1 MKHAGKRTQDR
12 RGPQAPPPSCE
23 TRPGGVEGRG
33 QARLQAA
40 PPSRETP
47 VDAASYAVAA
57 LEAAWATAP
66 DKTALLP
73 RLSAARMRITARGG
87 ADPGLARLEDMEGQA
102 RQLAASHLEQK
113 KQLAERATSLAQSTD
128 WKAARSE
135 LDRLA
140 HEWKHAG
147 WSDEAAT
154 APVRASFNH
163 AVATFTRRQEQWFD
177 EQRMRGAPLAEYLDY
192 LCSRAE
198 QLATE
203 TDDAL
208 WPAASDRLKQLT
220 RLWNQATASGVDA
233 ALAER
238 FSRAGRAFREAMD
251 AWYAANHA
259 RREEL
264 LHRVEALTDTTTGL
278 AWEAARREVASI
290 EEHDWRAAGPLPHDQ
305 QEAMEQ
311 AFQQAVL
318 AFHLRQGEAEREALE
333 QKEKVVRRIEALAR
347 RPLDNWKATRAAL
360 LQLQEE
366 YADIGPV
373 AAAQEADLL
382 RTYRAACQSV
392 TDRLATLR
400 GGSSEKRREVTLAI
414 RELTAKAGVSVSWRD
429 ARDKVLFLQKQY
441 QGAGPIGHAEGEAL
455 WQDYRAACDAFFA
468 AYRAWTGTNVATKE
482 ELCAQAEALLQAR
495 DPFDAKEQA
504 KSLQQ
509 QWKASGPV
517 PAEQA
522 DALWSRFSAAI
533 DKVFERAR
541 EEWED
546 LRRL

>member
-1 MKHAGKRTQDR
+1 MKRAHERTQGR
-12 RGPQAPPPSCE
+12 LSPE
-23 TRPGGVEGRG
+23 TATR
-33 QARLQAA
+33 
-40 PPSRETP
+40 SHETP
-47 VDAASYAVAA
+47 VDAVSYAVAA

-66 DKTALLP
+66 DKAALLP
-73 RLSAARMRITARGG
+73 RLAAARMRITARGTG
-87 ADPGLARLEDMEGQA
+87 DSPDPALVRLEGMEGQA
-102 RQLAASHLEQK
+102 RQLAMSHLERK
-113 KQLAERATSLAQSTD
+113 KQLAERAVSLAQSTD

-140 HEWKHAG
+140 HEWKQAG

-154 APVRASFNH
+154 ASVRASFNQ

-177 EQRMRGAPLAEYLDY
+177 EQRMRGAPLSEYLDY

-203 TDDAL
+203 TEDAL
-208 WPAASDRLKQLT
+208 WPAASERLKQLT
-220 RLWNQATASGVDA
+220 RLWKQAAPSSTSDP

-238 FSRAGRAFREAMD
+238 FAKAQWNFQEAMER
-251 AWYAANHA
+251 WYAANRA

-264 LHRVEALTDTTTGL
+264 LHRVDILTDTTAGL
-278 AWEAARREVASI
+278 GWEAARREVASI

-305 QEAMEQ
+305 QEALEQ
-311 AFQQAVL
+311 AFQRAIL
-318 AFHLRQGEAEREALE
+318 AFHLRQAEAEREALE
-333 QKEKVVRRIEALAR
+333 QKEKVVRRIEGLAR

-360 LQLQEE
+360 LQLQQE
-366 YADIGPV
+366 YTDIGPV
-373 AAAQEADLL
+373 AASQEADLL
-382 RTYRAACQSV
+382 RAYRAACQSV

-400 GGSSEKRREVTLAI
+400 GGSTDKRREVILAI
-414 RELTAKAGVSVSWRD
+414 RELTAKAGTTVSWRD

-441 QGAGPIGHAEGEAL
+441 QGAGPVGHAEGEAL
-455 WQDYRAACDAFFA
+455 WHEYRAACDAFFA

-504 KSLQQ
+504 KNLQQ

-522 DALWSRFSAAI
+522 ELLWSRFSAAI

-541 EEWED
+541 EEWKD

>member
-1 MKHAGKRTQDR
+1 MKRAVERTPER
-12 RGPQAPPPSCE
+12 L
-23 TRPGGVEGRG
+23 RPKT
-33 QARLQAA
+33 AS
-40 PPSRETP
+40 PSRETP
-47 VDAASYAVAA
+47 GDAVSYAVAA

-66 DKTALLP
+66 DKAALLP
-73 RLSAARMRITARGG
+73 RLAAARMRIMARGGAEAG
-87 ADPGLARLEDMEGQA
+87 ADPGLDRLEDMEARA
-102 RQLAASHLEQK
+102 RQLATSHLEQR
-113 KQLAERATSLAQSTD
+113 KQLAELAASLAQSTD

-140 HEWKHAG
+140 HEWKHTG
-147 WSDEAAT
+147 WSDEEAT

-177 EQRMRGAPLAEYLDY
+177 EQRMRGAPLSEYLDY
-192 LCSRAE
+192 LSSRAE

-203 TDDAL
+203 TDGAL

-220 RLWNQATASGVDA
+220 HLWNQATVSGVPDP

-238 FSRAGRAFREAMD
+238 FDRAGRAFREAMD
-251 AWYAANHA
+251 TWYAANRA

-264 LHRVEALTDTTTGL
+264 LHRIEVLTDTTTGL

-290 EEHDWRAAGPLPHDQ
+290 EEHDWRVAGPLPHDQ
-305 QEAMEQ
+305 QEAIEQ
-311 AFQQAVL
+311 AFQHATL
-318 AFHLRQGEAEREALE
+318 AFHLRQGEAEREALQRKE
-333 QKEKVVRRIEALAR
+333 QVVHRIEALAR
-347 RPLDNWKATRAAL
+347 RPLDNWKATRAVL

-366 YADIGPV
+366 YSDIGPV

-382 RTYRAACQSV
+382 HTYRAACQSV

-414 RELTAKAGVSVSWRD
+414 RELTAKAGTSMSWRD

-441 QGAGPIGHAEGEAL
+441 HGAGPIGHSEGEAL

-468 AYRAWTGTNVATKE
+468 AYRAWTRSNVATKE
-482 ELCAQAEALLQAR
+482 ELCAQAETLLQAR

-504 KSLQQ
+504 KTLQQ

-522 DALWSRFSAAI
+522 DALWSRFSAAV

-546 LRRL
+546 LRHL